1 MSPVLSTAS
10 REYDRQQRL
19 TALAVAEAQ
28 RLSTRGPLVVART
41 VQTYQAAAVALSL
54 QALTGILDEQGI
66 DPAQDATVTPTALLT
81 PSRDL
86 AGMFTQAASETAFAQ
101 LVQTFVRDADRTAR
115 AVDAATRPAV
125 TAHVRYLRPPS
136 CSRCAILAGR
146 VYRFSEGFQR
156 HPQCDCG
163 MMPTNEAAGRHLV
176 TNPQAAF
183 RRGQIQGLSKAD
195 ADAVNAG
202 ADLGQVVNV
211 RRKAAGLT
219 VGSSV
224 TVRAGRLT
232 PQACLSFAS
241 DRAGALDLLRRYGY
255 IT

>member
-1 MSPVLSTAS
+1 MLSTAS
-10 REYDRQQRL
+10 LEYDRQQRL
-19 TALAVAEAQ
+19 TALAVAESQ
-28 RLSTRGPLVVART
+28 RLATRGSLVVART

-54 QALTGILDEQGI
+54 RALPGILDEQGI
-66 DPAQDATVTPTALLT
+66 DPAADATVAPTALVT
-81 PSRDL
+81 DGRSL
-86 AGMFTQAASETAFAQ
+86 AGMLDQAASDAAFTQ
-101 LVQTFVRDADRTAR
+101 LVQTLVRDADRTAR
-115 AVDAATRPAV
+115 TVDAATRPAV
-125 TAHVRYLRPPS
+125 TGYVRYLRAPS
-136 CSRCAILAGR
+136 CGRCAVLAGR
-146 VYRFSEGFQR
+146 VYRHSQGFQR

-163 MMPTNEAAGRHLV
+163 MMPTNQAAGRDLV

-183 RRGQIQGLSKAD
+183 RDGQIQGLSKAD
-195 ADAVNAG
+195 ADAVKAG

-224 TVRAGRLT
+224 MVGAGRLT